1 MTPSYKIW
9 LRSLALP
16 LTLNWAEVFHLW
28 LPENGGRDLVKF
40 LWEWV
45 ARWSPQ
51 AEGGQDR
58 TPNGFPSIDRSRHP
72 PRTQTRQPH
81 GVSIC
86 PNSHG
91 RPKSMI
97 YGLKITC
104 FKDATG
110 KTTSQGQTGPRIQKG
125 RQHCQSGRETPP
137 TEGRR
142 REAGRAAGRGLREE
156 AAAAEGAL
164 EAALSTGPGKPSG
177 PEPHPDEALQPGR
190 HPSHSVSAV
199 RRCFAELFRKESTPG
214 NDTIRF

>member
-1 MTPSYKIW
+1 
-9 LRSLALP
+9 
-16 LTLNWAEVFHLW
+16 
-28 LPENGGRDLVKF
+28 
-40 LWEWV
+40 
-45 ARWSPQ
+45 
-51 AEGGQDR
+51 
-58 TPNGFPSIDRSRHP
+58 
-72 PRTQTRQPH
+72 
-81 GVSIC
+81 
-86 PNSHG
+86 
-91 RPKSMI
+91 MI

-142 REAGRAAGRGLREE
+142 REAGRAAGRGLGEE
-156 AAAAEGAL
+156 AAAAEEAL

-199 RRCFAELFRKESTPG
+199 RRCFAESFRQESTPG